1 MNQRIQE
8 LANQMFSME
17 QFEYAEEFLNDEF
30 MEKFAELIVKDCTG
44 LLWNESERLYAYSSE
59 CNNERH
65 SDEAELSAE
74 KCLDNIKMLEEH
86 FGIE

>member
-30 MEKFAELIVKDCTG
+30 MEKFAELIVQ
-44 LLWNESERLYAYSSE
+44 E
-59 CNNERH
+59 CMWKIMNRKEEAIDNDWDV
-65 SDEAELSAE
+65 DEAMSAAISDIS
-74 KCLDNIKMLEEH
+74 KH
-86 FGIE
+86 FGVEE